1 MKIEKKS
8 TAGSLQSNDCL
19 VSLSPGEG
27 INLELSSPVIR
38 QFGKQMEKVIRE
50 KLDEMNVTDCTI
62 SVEDKGA
69 LDCTIMA
76 RVETAVKRNV

>member
-27 INLELSSPVIR
+27 INLTLTSPVIR

-50 KLDEMNVTDCTI
+50 KLKEMGVSDCTI

-69 LDCTIMA
+69 LDCTISA